1 MSDSAYCKELDDL
14 WFQSGASQTLMEVTS
29 DNQYGGPIGLDPG
42 KLRDAASK
50 ASKLAADAPAGATG
64 EGKSVKDHFNE
75 AATELNAATSGQPGK
90 WVSTTSRWWRGR
102 QLLQLRIHTLGGQVT
117 VQPAAASR
125 AATRSTFSGPAS

>member
-1 MSDSAYCKELDDL
+1 MSDYTIAVVLALPACGGSSGGGSHSGSGMSDSAYCKELDDL

-75 AATELNAATSGQPGK
+75 AAPELNAATSGQPGK
-90 WVSTTSRWWRGR
+90 MGVDDEPVVAW
-102 QLLQLRIHTLGGQVT
+102 Q
-117 VQPAAASR
+117 AAHCN
-125 AATRSTFSGPAS
+125 